1 MSAAQVIVLGPGA
14 VGRELLT
21 QLVSNPRTAERLSV
35 CGIVDR
41 SGFLFSP
48 DGLSKE
54 TVIDAC
60 AHKAKGGALA
70 TAPGAH
76 VSAPAS
82 SIDAITRN
90 SLTRPIVVDA
100 TAADT
105 SEVLRSALARG
116 CNAVLAN
123 KIPLAAPQADVDALH
138 SLARLHQRTVL
149 YEATVGAGLPVIDT
163 IRQLL
168 EAGDRVLS
176 VEGCPSGTLG
186 FLFGELHRGKRFSE
200 ALREAI
206 ARGYTEPDP
215 RVDLSG
221 LDVARKALILARCI
235 GFRGDLTQ
243 VGVDNLVPEHLR
255 DVSRDEFVER
265 SDELDEAFA
274 QRVDAARA
282 KGDVVRYRARVTTA
296 SVSVGIAEVSASDP
310 LSALHGT
317 DNQFSFTTERY
328 CERPL
333 VITGPGAGASVTA
346 SGVHNDLL
354 RLSS

>member
-35 CGIVDR
+35 CGIIDR
-41 SGFLFSP
+41 SGYLFSP
-48 DGLSKE
+48 NGLSRE

-60 AHKAKGGALA
+60 ALKAKGGVLAA
-70 TAPGAH
+70 TAGACA
-76 VSAPAS
+76 SAPHAS
-82 SIDAITRN
+82 LGTITN
-90 SLTRPIVVDA
+90 GSLERPIVVDA

-105 SEVLRSALARG
+105 SDVLRSALARG
-116 CNAVLAN
+116 CDAVLAN
-123 KIPLAAPQADVDALH
+123 KIPLAASQADVDELN
-138 SLARLHQRTVL
+138 SVARLHQRTVL

-215 RVDLSG
+215 RIDLSG

-235 GFRGDLTQ
+235 GFRGDVTE
-243 VGVDNLVPEHLR
+243 VGVDNLVPSHLR
-255 DVSRDEFVER
+255 TVTRDEFVSR
-265 SDELDEAFA
+265 AGELDGAFA
-274 QRVDAARA
+274 SRVESA
-282 KGDVVRYRARVTTA
+282 KSNGSVLRYRAR
-296 SVSVGIAEVSASDP
+296 
-310 LSALHGT
+310 
-317 DNQFSFTTERY
+317 
-328 CERPL
+328 
-333 VITGPGAGASVTA
+333 
-346 SGVHNDLL
+346 
-354 RLSS
+354 